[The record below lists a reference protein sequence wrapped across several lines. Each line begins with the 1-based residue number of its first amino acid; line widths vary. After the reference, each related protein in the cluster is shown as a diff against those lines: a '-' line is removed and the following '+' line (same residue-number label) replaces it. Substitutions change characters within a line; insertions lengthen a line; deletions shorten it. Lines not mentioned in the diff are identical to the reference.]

1 MMPAAREPL
10 RSWFYRPWLL
20 AMCAA
25 VSSAVLLLVTSLGIA
40 MYEVQLRE
48 SEQMN
53 AQGERFLE
61 RLEQLFGQLREGLDV
76 LEAQPLRECSL
87 DMIEVLQQI
96 SFSYRFIYEA
106 AYIDAFQSCT
116 NRPRQ
121 GNLAIVRPPDIRGPT
136 YSYWLNTS
144 AEPNENRAAL
154 MLGRGN
160 FRVATSRGH
169 LTDMV
174 DLPANSSLMV
184 VLDHDTYA
192 IPVLGQ
198 ATAWPPEE
206 PVSLTSGSPLQVT
219 QSQLIY
225 RMPTTNPEYQLVLV
239 TPRSAS
245 LQLEM
250 LKGWWWLAPASLALA
265 ICIGGL
271 VFHLARQHQSLG
283 AELQGALR
291 RGELQVLYQPIF
303 DLLTRQCVGA
313 EALLRWRRPDGSLTS
328 PELFIPMAENTGQI
342 RQITDF
348 VLQRLLE
355 QLGHLLRA
363 NPQLYISVNLAACDV
378 MVPRIGK
385 VMARLLAQHRVAARQ
400 IAFEVT
406 ERGLIDVVVA
416 RHNLQALRDV
426 GHQVL
431 IDDFGTGYCS
441 LAYLQT
447 LPVDCLKIDKAFID
461 ALGHD
466 AASSGV
472 APHIIRMAHA
482 LQLKVI
488 AEGIEF
494 EDQAQLLSS
503 EGVRFGQGWLFAHA
517 LSAVQFIDLITRGR
531 RLATRRLDDE
541 A

>member
-25 VSSAVLLLVTSLGIA
+25 VLSAALLLAASLGIV
-40 MYEVQLRE
+40 MHEVQLRE

-53 AQGERFLE
+53 AQGQRFLE

-76 LEAQPLRECSL
+76 LEAQPLRECSPE
-87 DMIEVLQQI
+87 MVATLQQI

-106 AYIDAFQSCT
+106 AYIDAAQACT
-116 NRPRQ
+116 NWPRQ
-121 GNLAIVRPPDIRGPT
+121 DNLALARPPDIRGPT

-144 AEPNENRAAL
+144 TEPNENRAAL

-184 VLDHDTYA
+184 VLDHGSRA
-192 IPVLGQ
+192 IPVLGL
-198 ATAWPPEE
+198 ALDWPPME
-206 PVSLTSGSPLQVT
+206 PWSPTSRSPLQVT
-219 QSQLIY
+219 QDQLIY
-225 RMPTTNPEYQLVLV
+225 RMPTINPEYQLVLV
-239 TPRSAS
+239 TPRTNM
-245 LQLEM
+245 QREM
-250 LKGWWWLAPASLALA
+250 FEGWWWLLPSSLVLA
-265 ICIGGL
+265 TFIGGL
-271 VFHLARQHQSLG
+271 VFQLARQRQTLG

-303 DLLTRQCVGA
+303 DLQTRQCVGA
-313 EALLRWRRPDGSLTS
+313 EALLRWRRPDGTLTS

-342 RQITDF
+342 RPITDF

-363 NPQLYISVNLAACDV
+363 NPHLYISVNLAACDV

-385 VMARLLAQHRVAARQ
+385 VMARLLALHRVAARQ

-447 LPVDCLKIDKAFID
+447 LPVDYLKIDKAFID

-494 EDQAQLLSS
+494 EDQALLLSS
-503 EGVRFGQGWLFAHA
+503 EGVRYGQGWLFAHA

-531 RLATRRLDDE
+531 RLGPRRLDDE

>member
-1 MMPAAREPL
+1 MMAAARETL
-10 RSWFYRPWLL
+10 RSWFYRPWTL
-20 AMCAA
+20 AIVAA
-25 VSSAVLLLVTSLGIA
+25 ALSAVLLLAGSLGVA
-40 MYEVQLRE
+40 LRQVQQRE

-53 AQGERFLE
+53 SQGERFLE
-61 RLEQLFGQLREGLDV
+61 RLEQLFGQLREGLDD
-76 LEAQPLRECSL
+76 LEAQPLRGC
-87 DMIEVLQQI
+87 DMKMFSTLQQV
-96 SFSYRFIYEA
+96 SFSYRFVYEA
-106 AYIDAFQSCT
+106 AYIDKTQFCS
-116 NRPRQ
+116 NRPHQ
-121 GNLAIVRPPDIRGPT
+121 EALSAIRPPDIKGPT

-144 AEPNENRAAL
+144 TEPDENRAAL

-174 DLPANSSLMV
+174 DLTPGSSLLV
-184 VLDHDTYA
+184 ILDHGTRA
-192 IPVLGQ
+192 IPVLGAPQ
-198 ATAWPPEE
+198 AWPPSE
-206 PVSLTSGSPLQVT
+206 PWSPFSSEPLQIT
-219 QSQLIY
+219 QNRLIY
-225 RMPTTNPEYQLVLV
+225 RMPTNNPEYQLVLIS
-239 TPRSAS
+239 PRTAMH
-245 LQLEM
+245 LPTL
-250 LKGWWWLAPASLALA
+250 WWWLVPASLVLGLS
-265 ICIGGL
+265 IGAL
-271 VFHLARQHQSLG
+271 VFLLARQRQSMG
-283 AELQGALR
+283 GELQGALK

-303 DLLTRQCVGA
+303 DLRDRQCVGA
-313 EALLRWRRPDGSLTS
+313 EALLRWRRPDGTLTS
-328 PELFIPMAENTGQI
+328 PDLFIPMAEDSGQI

-355 QLGHLLRA
+355 QLGQLLRA
-363 NPQLYISVNLAACDV
+363 NPHLYVSVNLAACDV
-378 MVPRIGK
+378 MVPRIGE
-385 VMARLLAQHRVAARQ
+385 VMARLLDLHRVEARQ

-416 RHNLQALRDV
+416 RENLQALRDA

-482 LQLKVI
+482 LDLKVI
-488 AEGIEF
+488 AEGIEY
-494 EDQAQLLSS
+494 EAQAMYLSS
-503 EGVRFGQGWLFAHA
+503 EGVNYAQGWLFAHA
-517 LSAVQFIDLITRGR
+517 LSAMQLIELVTRGR
-531 RLATRRLDDE
+531 RQGPRRIDDE

>member
-1 MMPAAREPL
+1 MTAARDTL
-10 RSWFYRPWLL
+10 RSWFYRPWFLGLL
-20 AMCAA
+20 A
-25 VSSAVLLLVTSLGIA
+25 AVLSALLLMTGSLFVA
-40 MYEVQLRE
+40 RHQLEQNE
-48 SEQMN
+48 SQEMN
-53 AQGERFLE
+53 AQGERFLA
-61 RLEQLFGQLREGLDV
+61 RLEQLFGQLRESLDD
-76 LEAQPLRECSL
+76 LEAQPLRGCDDE
-87 DMIEVLQQI
+87 MIATLQQV
-96 SFSYRFIYEA
+96 SFNYRFVYEA
-106 AYIDAFQSCT
+106 AYMDASRICS

-121 GNLAIVRPPDIRGPT
+121 EGLSLTRPADIKGPT
-136 YSYWLNTS
+136 YSYWLNTTT
-144 AEPNENRAAL
+144 EPDENRAAL

-174 DLPANSSLMV
+174 DLSPGSSLLV
-184 VLDHDTYA
+184 VLDHGTRA
-192 IPVLGQ
+192 IPVLGVSQ
-198 ATAWPPEE
+198 VWPP
-206 PVSLTSGSPLQVT
+206 TSVWPLKSRDALQVT
-219 QSQLIY
+219 QTRLIY
-225 RMPTTNPEYQLVLV
+225 RMPTDNPEYQLVLIS
-239 TPRSAS
+239 PRSGMHIPAV
-245 LQLEM
+245 
-250 LKGWWWLAPASLALA
+250 WWWLLPASLALGV
-265 ICIGGL
+265 CVGFL
-271 VFHLARQHQSLG
+271 VFLLVRQRQSLD
-283 AELQGALR
+283 AELTGAIR

-303 DLLTRQCVGA
+303 DLDSRNCVGA
-313 EALLRWRRPDGSLTS
+313 EALLRWRRPDGTLTS
-328 PELFIPMAENTGQI
+328 PDLFIPMAENTGQI
-342 RQITDF
+342 RQMTDF

-355 QLGHLLRA
+355 QLGQVLRA

-378 MVPRIGK
+378 MVPRIGQ
-385 VMARLLAQHRVAARQ
+385 VMERLLTLHRVAARQ

-416 RHNLQALRDV
+416 RENLQALRDV

-472 APHIIRMAHA
+472 APHIIHMAQS

-488 AEGIEF
+488 AEGIEH
-494 EDQAQLLSS
+494 EAQAAFLSS
-503 EGVRFGQGWLFAHA
+503 EGVKFGQGWLFAHA

-531 RLATRRLDDE
+531 RRNGRRLDDE